1 VSAVFSVE
9 KRVIKRLFVPDSQL
23 VEHEH
28 LLRLRASEDHLL
40 VEHKNIP
47 EDGTVDCT
55 LINLLERVDV
65 DKRALDLAEEISF
78 VEDHLFSVWNQLSV
92 ESEVVHAC
100 EIAGEPS
107 EHIEGWKEQEA

>member
-1 VSAVFSVE
+1 VSAVVSVE

-28 LLRLRASEDHLL
+28 LLGLRASEDHLL
-40 VEHKNIP
+40 VEHKHIP
-47 EDGTVDCT
+47 EDAAVDCT
-55 LINLLERVDV
+55 LINLLKRVDV
-65 DKRALDLAEEISF
+65 DERALDLAEEIRF

-100 EIAGEPS
+100 KIAGEPS
-107 EHIEGWKEQEA
+107 EHIERWNEQEA

>member
-1 VSAVFSVE
+1 MSAVFSVE
-9 KRVIKRLFVPDSQL
+9 KRVIKRLFVPNSQL
-23 VEHEH
+23 VEHEN

-65 DKRALDLAEEISF
+65 DKRALDLAKEIRF
-78 VEDHLFSVWNQLSV
+78 VENHLFSVWNQLSV

-100 EIAGEPS
+100 KIAGESS
-107 EHIEGWKEQEA
+107 ENIERWKE